1 MPCADATIA
10 SDANPHS
17 PASACK
23 IAFIAQIAPVFED
36 ATIGFLSG
44 ANSTPIRNAVE
55 DLLGEDFE
63 GRFESVNSDLIR
75 NDAGIPFP
83 AEVDEQQS
91 RLAGQSGSGD

>member
-10 SDANPHS
+10 NDASPHS
-17 PASACK
+17 LASACT
-23 IAFIAQIAPVFED
+23 IAFIAQIAPVSED

-44 ANSTPIRNAVE
+44 ANSTPFRNAVE
-55 DLLGEDFE
+55 ELRGEDFE
-63 GRFESVNSDLIR
+63 ERSESVNSDLIR
-75 NDAGIPFP
+75 NDAGTPFP